1 MSGVVLTRR
10 ERWYSRAVSAGGPTL
25 AGDSGFTRDGL
36 PYNRLGDGP
45 RTVVAF
51 PGLNFENRPL
61 RGKEI
66 RFALAPCKPLL
77 PEYTV
82 YVLGRRKGL
91 REGYTLA
98 DMADDYAWAIAE
110 EFAGPVD
117 VLGTSTGG
125 SLALQFG
132 ADHGDLV
139 RKLVVHSAAYKL
151 GPAGKELQLRVRDLA
166 RDGRWREANAALVR
180 FVLAPTW
187 YRGLAVRVASTLM
200 AMNAPD
206 DPSDLIVTIDAE
218 DAFDLHD
225 RLAEIAAPTL
235 VIAGARDP
243 FYTEELFRET
253 AQGIPGARLVI
264 YPDMGHPAGGAQFA
278 RELRSF
284 LPGDPATGEG
294 DDV

>member
-1 MSGVVLTRR
+1 VNAGRPSLTD
-10 ERWYSRAVSAGGPTL
+10 
-25 AGDSGFTRDGL
+25 DSGFTRDGL

-45 RTVVAF
+45 RTAVAF

-61 RGKEI
+61 RGKEV
-66 RFALAPCKPLL
+66 RFTLASYRPLL

-110 EFAGPVD
+110 EFPGPVD

-151 GPAGKELQLRVRDLA
+151 GPAGKEVQLRVRDLA
-166 RDGRWREANAALVR
+166 RDGRWREANAALVE
-180 FVLAPTW
+180 FVFKPSW
-187 YRGLAVRVASTLM
+187 YRGLAVRVASALM

-206 DPSDLIVTIDAE
+206 DPSDLIITIEAE
-218 DAFDLHD
+218 DAFDLHE
-225 RLAEIAAPTL
+225 RLGEITAPTL
-235 VIAGARDP
+235 VIAGAHDP
-243 FYTEELFRET
+243 FYTEELFRQT
-253 AQGIPGARLVI
+253 AQGIPGAREVI
-264 YPDMGHPAGGAQFA
+264 YPDMGHPAGGSEFE

-284 LPGDPATGEG
+284 LLSDLTVREAGDRRGP
-294 DDV
+294 

>member
-1 MSGVVLTRR
+1 VNAGRPSLT
-10 ERWYSRAVSAGGPTL
+10 A
-25 AGDSGFTRDGL
+25 DSGFTRDGL

-45 RTVVAF
+45 RTAVAF

-61 RGKEI
+61 RGKEV
-66 RFALAPCKPLL
+66 RFTLASYRPLL

-110 EFAGPVD
+110 EFPGPVD

-151 GPAGKELQLRVRDLA
+151 GPAGKEVQLRVRDLA
-166 RDGRWREANAALVR
+166 RDGRWREANAALVE
-180 FVLAPTW
+180 FVFKPSW
-187 YRGLAVRVASTLM
+187 YRGLAVRVASALM

-206 DPSDLIVTIDAE
+206 DPSDLIITIEAE
-218 DAFDLHD
+218 DAFDLHE
-225 RLAEIAAPTL
+225 RLGEITAPTL
-235 VIAGARDP
+235 VIAGTRDP
-243 FYTEELFRET
+243 FYTVDLFRET
-253 AQGIPGARLVI
+253 AAGIPKATLILYEG
-264 YPDMGHPAGGAQFA
+264 MGHPASGKRFVRDVLAF
-278 RELRSF
+278 LRAE
-284 LPGDPATGEG
+284 DR
-294 DDV
+294 